1 MKQLF
6 LFILLGIVISGNAQS
21 RKTLKDNRVKT
32 ITTWQYDKLGEKVKK
47 TVKTYNQQ
55 GNLIDKKSYDKD
67 TKKLKSHSSYKYNA
81 QNKKTEETKYNT
93 NGKKKKIIRY
103 TYKNGI
109 KIQKKVLDGNGKLK
123 SKKVYEIVTYK

>member
-6 LFILLGIVISGNAQS
+6 LFILLGTVISGNAQS
-21 RKTLKDNRVKT
+21 RKTLKDNRVKM
-32 ITTWQYDKLGEKVKK
+32 ITTWQYDKLGKKVKK
-47 TVKTYNQQ
+47 SVKTYNQQ

-67 TKKLKSHSSYKYNA
+67 TKKLKSHYSYQYNA
-81 QNKKTEETKYNT
+81 QNKKTEETKYDT

-109 KIQKKVLDGNGKLK
+109 KTQKEVLDGNGKLK
-123 SKKVYEIVTYK
+123 SKEVYEIVTYK